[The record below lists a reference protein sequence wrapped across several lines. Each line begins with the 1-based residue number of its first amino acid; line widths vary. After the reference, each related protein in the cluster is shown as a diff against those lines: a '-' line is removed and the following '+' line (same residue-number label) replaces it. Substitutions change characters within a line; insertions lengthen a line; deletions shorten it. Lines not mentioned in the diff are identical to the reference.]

1 MTWWV
6 LPLNPKFRI
15 IVSLIPTERASV
27 SSHNGFLSFSFR
39 IGVLSCL
46 SVYYLGSSL
55 SPTLQFRVKN
65 IFETRLWKKLNS
77 VWLMVMTVVAKVV
90 VVALVDNDSW
100 SFFFFCLFYI
110 EKPFFWMPLMNVVVF
125 YIYKWFLHFFV
136 LFLVSCSRFFLHFL
150 KVFHFLSFFSFFS
163 SFYLFQLTLC
173 DDLFF
178 LFWILIIII
187 FSFTTYIL

>member
-1 MTWWV
+1 MV
-6 LPLNPKFRI
+6 FYPFHSESAFSL
-15 IVSLIPTERASV
+15 VSLCIILDRPSLPQSNFGWRIFSRQGYERNWIQSDWW
-27 SSHNGFLSFSFR
+27 SWRWWRRWWWL
-39 IGVLSCL
+39 
-46 SVYYLGSSL
+46 
-55 SPTLQFRVKN
+55 
-65 IFETRLWKKLNS
+65 LW
-77 VWLMVMTVVAKVV
+77 WTMTVEV
-90 VVALVDNDSW
+90 
-100 SFFFFCLFYI
+100 FFFCLFYI
-110 EKPFFWMPLMNVVVF
+110 EKPIFWMPLMNVVVF

-150 KVFHFLSFFSFFS
+150 KVFHFLCFFSFFS